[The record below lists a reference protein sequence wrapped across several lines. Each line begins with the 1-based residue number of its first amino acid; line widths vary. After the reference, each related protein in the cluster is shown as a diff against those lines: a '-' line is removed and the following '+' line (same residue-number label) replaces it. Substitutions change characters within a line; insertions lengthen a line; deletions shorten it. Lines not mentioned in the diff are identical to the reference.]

1 MSTSPRQDAKAPG
14 AQRTTENEIG
24 RAVVDCAVKIHSDL
38 GPGLMETVYEA
49 VLAETLSQAGY
60 GIKRQVAIPLVY
72 EGINFKEAF
81 RADII
86 VDDLVIL
93 ELKAVDSI
101 SDAHR
106 KQLITYLKLS
116 GKRLGF
122 VLNFNVAL
130 MRQGIYRAVNNL
142 EE

>member
-1 MSTSPRQDAKAPG
+1 MSTSSRQDAKAPR

-49 VLAETLSQAGY
+49 ILAETLSRAGY
-60 GIKRQVAIPLVY
+60 GIRRQVAIPLVY
-72 EGINFKEAF
+72 EGLNFKEAF

-106 KQLITYLKLS
+106 KQLVTYLKLS
-116 GKRLGF
+116 GKKLGF